1 MMFVN
6 KSYKRSV
13 GYKMLDRFK
22 VRMWDKDANKMW
34 FFENDFLLETVFE
47 CLKQQLANDS
57 KEPKLSPMAYD
68 HIKDGRVFMQCTGLK
83 DTNDTLIYEDDLV
96 RDEYGELFRVIW
108 CYNAWELKPINDN
121 IRYTLGLI
129 GEELEVVRNI
139 HQNADLIK

>member
-1 MMFVN
+1 
-6 KSYKRSV
+6 
-13 GYKMLDRFK
+13 MLDRFK
-22 VRMWDKDANKMW
+22 VRMWDKESKKMW

-57 KEPKLSPMAYD
+57 KAPKLSPMAYD

-96 RDEYGELFRVIW
+96 RDEHGELYRVIW
-108 CYNAWELKPINDN
+108 CYNAWQLKPFNDN
-121 IRYTLGLI
+121 IGYTLGLI
-129 GEELEVVRNI
+129 GDELAVVGNI